1 MMPKPT
7 IKSLQEEINTLRE
20 LRDHDRAGAE
30 RLRYELSV
38 TKQRLTEAIARC
50 EALDRDK
57 RWLQQITAELSTA
70 VRTRS

>member
-1 MMPKPT
+1 MPKPT

-20 LRDHDRAGAE
+20 LREDDRAAAE

-38 TKQRLTEAIARC
+38 TEKRLTEAIARC